1 MPDENND
8 RSEKLRR
15 AIAALEAQQREL
27 GLDFTQ
33 QIAELRRRLGEEV
46 NVSQSGSGVV
56 ATQGGIAAGAGGV
69 AVSGDV
75 HGNIYTGLPTRDPL
89 EALAVY
95 RRVLVEGCRHMSL
108 RGLDVGASDPTGAQP
123 RFDLTQ
129 VYVVV
134 TNFLKP

>member
-1 MPDENND
+1 VPDENND

-56 ATQGGIAAGAGGV
+56 ATQGGVAAGAGGV

-75 HGNIYTGLPTRDPL
+75 V
-89 EALAVY
+89 AL
-95 RRVLVEGCRHMSL
+95 H
-108 RGLDVGASDPTGAQP
+108 
-123 RFDLTQ
+123 
-129 VYVVV
+129 
-134 TNFLKP
+134 